1 LRELNSTASGDRS
14 ASGLWTIWGVSLA
27 IRERSRQTRLT
38 PSKFGRISL
47 AYRETKFG
55 GLSQV
60 YVKSGRRQEWS
71 GKKQKGIMEC
81 WNDGKM
87 KNLLFDKPIIPIFHS
102 SNIP

>member
-1 LRELNSTASGDRS
+1 
-14 ASGLWTIWGVSLA
+14 
-27 IRERSRQTRLT
+27 
-38 PSKFGRISL
+38 
-47 AYRETKFG
+47 
-55 GLSQV
+55 
-60 YVKSGRRQEWS
+60 VKSGRRQEWS